1 MGIDLPP
8 DELEKLGLPRGSKR
22 KPTKSSKSLK
32 AVKVPESAVIAGCL
46 KLLRARRW
54 HAWRNNSGAV
64 KSEDRFIRYGVK
76 GSSDIVAVVPKSGR
90 FAAIEAKRPYIKGVQ
105 AAGKLSDDQKAFLK
119 AVRDANGVAVVIDDP
134 MALGLFMDAL
144 EQDPWADV
152 PIADEIIEL

>member
-1 MGIDLPP
+1 MFVRDDYTCVWCGQLGGTLNADHIKPFSTHPELRFDL
-8 DELEKLGLPRGSKR
+8 DNGRTLCVECHKQTDTYLSKA
-22 KPTKSSKSLK
+22 K
-32 AVKVPESAVIAGCL
+32 
-46 KLLRARRW
+46 
-54 HAWRNNSGAV
+54 
-64 KSEDRFIRYGVK
+64 
-76 GSSDIVAVVPKSGR
+76 
-90 FAAIEAKRPYIKGVQ
+90 KRPYIKGVQ